1 MGAMAGRLEARK
13 VIDFLFVAILA
24 VSAAVQI
31 NDPDPVYW
39 VAVYAVGAVVPLLH
53 CLGRDARFLAWL
65 TIGMILT
72 GMIYAAP
79 GFVDYLESGD
89 FGSITDSMDGS
100 AQYVEPA
107 REFLGLLIALA
118 IVGSYPIRR
127 WTS

>member
-13 VIDFLFVAILA
+13 VIDIVFVAVLA
-24 VSAAVQI
+24 LSAALQI

-39 VAVYAVGAVVPLLH
+39 VAVYAVGALVPLLH
-53 CLGRDARFLAWL
+53 CFGRDAPFLAGL

-72 GMIYAAP
+72 GMMYAGP

-89 FGSITDSMDGS
+89 FRSITSSMDGS
-100 AQYVEPA
+100 ARYVEPA

-127 WTS
+127 WTG